1 MPNIT
6 IQVSDELYQH
16 ARLAAARRN
25 MTVSAMIR
33 ALLLTTQKDPIQA
46 VPQGQAFEDRFRPV
60 GELNVALEAHE
71 LAEEQHRKNVQL
83 LSRPRFW

>member
-25 MTVSAMIR
+25 MSVSAMIR
-33 ALLLTTQKDPIQA
+33 ALLLTTQNDPAQA
-46 VPQGQAFEDRFRPV
+46 VPPGQTFDDLFWSRR
-60 GELNVALEAHE
+60 ELSVAIEAE
-71 LAEEQHRKNVQL
+71 RLAMEQHRRNIHHM
-83 LSRPRFW
+83 SRARH

>member
-25 MTVSAMIR
+25 MSVSAMIR
-33 ALLLTTQKDPIQA
+33 ALLLTTQNDPAQQFLQARPSTTFSGPGVNSASQWKPKDWPWNSTA
-46 VPQGQAFEDRFRPV
+46 GTF
-60 GELNVALEAHE
+60 
-71 LAEEQHRKNVQL
+71 
-83 LSRPRFW
+83 ST

>member
-25 MTVSAMIR
+25 MSVSAMIR
-33 ALLLTTQKDPIQA
+33 ALLLTTQKDPTRA
-46 VPQGQAFEDRFRPV
+46 VPQGQTFEDRFRPL
-60 GELNVALEAHE
+60 GEFSVELEAEE
-71 LAEEQHRKNVQL
+71 LAVEQHRRNIHRM
-83 LSRPRFW
+83 SRARY

>member
-16 ARLAAARRN
+16 ARLAAACRN

-33 ALLLTTQKDPIQA
+33 ALLLTTQNDPAQA
-46 VPQGQAFEDRFRPV
+46 VPSGQTFDDLFWSRREFSIAM
-60 GELNVALEAHE
+60 EAE
-71 LAEEQHRKNVQL
+71 KLAMEQHRRNIQHM
-83 LSRPRFW
+83 SRARH